1 MAGQGQLMEALAE
14 GKVLSGTL
22 ERLGGQFA
30 MPPNELRA
38 CLRELAHAGW
48 IAVQTQPFGLVTV
61 RLERRSGQRR
71 PVAVERRRGRHDAW
85 YL

>member
-14 GKVLSGTL
+14 GQVLTGTL

-30 MPPNELRA
+30 MPPHEFRA
-38 CLRELAHAGW
+38 CLRELARAGW
-48 IAVQTQPFGLVTV
+48 IVVQTEPFGRLTI
-61 RLERRSGQRR
+61 RLERRSGAMR
-71 PVAVERRRGRHDAW
+71 PVMVERRRPANEPW